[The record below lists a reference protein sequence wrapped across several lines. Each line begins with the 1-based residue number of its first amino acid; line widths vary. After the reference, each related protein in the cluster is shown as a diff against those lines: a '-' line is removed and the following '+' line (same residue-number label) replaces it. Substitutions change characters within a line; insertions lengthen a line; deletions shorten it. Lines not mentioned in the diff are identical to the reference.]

1 MSKKQESPQPPNP
14 ETADAATTA
23 AYVAHRL
30 TRGADALY
38 LAKRRAQQSDLET
51 AAGINDM
58 RQGADMLAASE
69 DIEAIT
75 TAVHLLHDE
84 DLDDAMEIGSISG
97 ELSVIADVLAAM
109 ELDTLA
115 DFLLDHGQRLREL
128 AVDNILRYGSLR
140 ALTMEIDETG
150 EKLAEL
156 GEEEVAE
163 GAARLDLADA
173 AAANSEAM
181 TVVGEE
187 MIAKGLAALA
197 AAQGARDAGAE
208 LES

>member
-1 MSKKQESPQPPNP
+1 MSEKEPFEPPSP
-14 ETADAATTA
+14 EAADAAMMA
-23 AYVAHRL
+23 AYVSNRL

-38 LAKRRAQQSDLET
+38 LAKRRALQSDLE
-51 AAGINDM
+51 AVAGINDM
-58 RQGADMLAASE
+58 RQGADMLAASN
-69 DIEAIT
+69 DIDAMT
-75 TAVHLLHDE
+75 AAVHSLNED
-84 DLDDAMEIGSISG
+84 DLDDAMEIGAISG
-97 ELSVIADVLAAM
+97 ELSVIADVLATAEM
-109 ELDTLA
+109 ETLA
-115 DFLLDHGQRLREL
+115 DFLLDHSQRLREL
-128 AVDNILRYGSLR
+128 AVDNILRYGALR
-140 ALTMEIDETG
+140 ALAKEIDDTG
-150 EKLAEL
+150 DKLAEL

-208 LES
+208 LDS